1 MDGSVA
7 TLTGSVE
14 SEDLKTVA
22 ERFVK
27 MEPGVAEVKN
37 ELQVEPQPLR
47 Q

>member
-1 MDGSVA
+1 MEGSVA
-7 TLTGSVE
+7 TLTGTVD

-27 MEPGVAEVKN
+27 MEPGVALVKN
-37 ELQVEPQPLR
+37 ELQVAPQLLP